1 MATTYEAIA
10 TVTVGSG
17 GASDITFSSIPGTY
31 TDLAIL
37 ISARTNR
44 GDTNDVIRLQF
55 NGSTSS
61 YSYRLLYSDGSTV
74 ATETGTP
81 TYIDYAGYIT
91 GNLAT
96 ASVFGNVAIYIPSY
110 TSSSNKSVSADG
122 AGETNATGV
131 YRGLDAGLWSNSSAI
146 TSVKIFAIGSF
157 SQYTTATLY
166 GIKNS

>member
-1 MATTYEAIA
+1 MPITNVAIA
-10 TVTVGSG
+10 TTTVGSG
-17 GASDITFSSIPGTY
+17 GASDITFSSIPSTY

-61 YSYRLLYSDGSTV
+61 YSYRLLYS
-74 ATETGTP
+74 TGTTVSSETASP
-81 TYIDYAGYIT
+81 SYIDYAGYIS
-91 GNLAT
+91 GNTST
-96 ASVFGNVAIYIPSY
+96 ASTFGNVSIYIPDY
-110 TSSSNKSVSADG
+110 ASSNFKSVYAEG
-122 AGETNATGV
+122 VAETNGQSV
-131 YRGLDAGLWSNSSAI
+131 YMGIDAGLWSNTSAI

-157 SQYTTATLY
+157 LQHTTATLY

>member
-1 MATTYEAIA
+1 MANTYIAIA
-10 TVTVGSG
+10 TTTVGSG

-44 GDTNDVIRLQF
+44 GDQNDVIRLQF

-61 YSYRLLYSDGSTV
+61 YSYRLLFGTGSSVGSD
-74 ATETGTP
+74 TGTP
-81 TYIDYAGYIT
+81 TYIDYAGYVS
-91 GNLAT
+91 GNVAT
-96 ASVFGNVAIYIPSY
+96 ASVFGNVSIYIPNY
-110 TSSSNKSVSADG
+110 TSSNNKSISADG
-122 AGETNATGV
+122 VAEHNATNVSMGMN
-131 YRGLDAGLWSNSSAI
+131 AGLWSNSSAI

-157 SQYTTATLY
+157 LQYTTATLY